1 MQHKAIIVLIK
12 SPDRVLVK
20 SRLAESIGDD
30 RARILYRYFVE
41 DLLDILAG
49 QDVPLRIYFQPPDA
63 KEDIARWL
71 GNRYDLFPQRG
82 GDLGERMREAFEET
96 FQQGYRSALLI
107 GSDAPDLT
115 APIFQE
121 GFGVLSMH
129 DAVLGPSMDGGYY
142 LIGFRDD
149 TFRPEIFEGIP
160 WSTNVVFQKTLEIF
174 IALGDMVHILPIWR
188 DIDVIEDLKALMH
201 RHGESPFRQ
210 SKTMRYL
217 MNQKD
222 FTRQD

>member
-1 MQHKAIIVLIK
+1 MQHEAIIVLIK

-41 DLLDILAG
+41 DLLDILAD
-49 QDVPLRIYFQPPDA
+49 QDVHLRIYFQPPDA

-82 GDLGERMREAFEET
+82 EDLGERMREAFEET

-121 GFGVLSMH
+121 GFGALSTH

>member
-1 MQHKAIIVLIK
+1 MQHEAIIVLIK

-49 QDVPLRIYFQPPDA
+49 QDVHLRIYFQPPDA

-82 GDLGERMREAFEET
+82 EDLGERMREAFEET

-121 GFGVLSMH
+121 GFGALSIH